1 MPAFARRQH
10 GAVLVVALLLL
21 LVLTLLATNSMR
33 ESTLQARIS
42 GSVAEQKMAG
52 NAGESALREAERRLA
67 AYSEL
72 DEGAASCSASVAEH
86 SNLCIL
92 NDELGASFFDY
103 ESHAG
108 SSGSLAQWWE
118 SANYAIDYSGTDE
131 NSSFAS
137 APRWNLAY
145 YGYDPGNEVTNVE
158 ESAYGVGPH
167 YYVATSA
174 GKAGGER
181 MTPVLQSVT
190 IRRF

>member
-1 MPAFARRQH
+1 MPAPAHRQR
-10 GAVLVVALLLL
+10 GVVLIIALVML
-21 LVLTLLATNSMR
+21 LVLTLLATTSMR
-33 ESTLQARIS
+33 GATLQARIS
-42 GSVAEQKMAG
+42 GSVAEQKLAS
-52 NAGESALREAERRLA
+52 NAAESGLREAERRLA

-72 DEGAASCSASVAEH
+72 DEGAATCSASVAVH
-86 SNLCIL
+86 GSLCIL
-92 NDELGASFFDY
+92 NQELGASFFAY
-103 ESHAG
+103 A
-108 SSGSLAQWWE
+108 SGALGQWWD
-118 SANYAIDYSGTDE
+118 SASYAIDYSGTDE
-131 NSSFAS
+131 SSSFAA

-145 YGYDPGNEVTNVE
+145 YGFDPGNEVTNVE